1 MSLSHLYQTNIKN
14 KHGKKKCMIYI
25 DLVLNQWHK
34 KDSFLHFSDVQI
46 QIASKNKR
54 NVNKLL
60 YLLQYKVDK
69 HEVVPCLEQCPQTK
83 HHRCCPWSKE
93 SWWLTEWEHRTPWPS
108 AEHLRKDHKA
118 CYALKSHSIL
128 YLSSFI
134 FAHAF

>member
-25 DLVLNQWHK
+25 DLVLNQWHT

-69 HEVVPCLEQCPQTK
+69 IRSYHALNN
-83 HHRCCPWSKE
+83 
-93 SWWLTEWEHRTPWPS
+93 
-108 AEHLRKDHKA
+108 
-118 CYALKSHSIL
+118 ALKQSIIVAAL
-128 YLSSFI
+128 GVRN
-134 FAHAF
+134 HGG